1 MTTLQRIERA
11 SSRQDG
17 FRRSWYRFSKNRLS
31 VVGLVTVGIVV
42 LLAIFAPYIAPYPKD
57 AGAVV
62 NFRHAN
68 EPPNWSHLFGT
79 DDVGRDVLSRT
90 IFGFRYSLMMGAVV
104 LSIATPVG
112 VVLGLL
118 AGYMK
123 GRWLD
128 SVIMRITDIFLALP
142 PLIMALLINAV
153 LGPSL
158 INAMIAMTI
167 MWWPWYCRLV
177 YGQVAVLR
185 NETYVLA
192 AEMGGARRPHL
203 LLKEILPN
211 CISSVLTK
219 MTLDMAI
226 AILLGAS
233 LSFVGLGAQP
243 PTPDLGTMV
252 ASGSNFLP
260 DFWWIAIFP
269 VMAIIFTVLGF
280 NLLGDGLRDFFAVEE
295 QELDKQ

>member
-1 MTTLQRIERA
+1 M
-11 SSRQDG
+11 
-17 FRRSWYRFSKNRLS
+17 
-31 VVGLVTVGIVV
+31 
-42 LLAIFAPYIAPYPKD
+42 
-57 AGAVV
+57 V